1 MALLLLIRL
10 NKRLMIFQVVAGA
23 KLQKLACLMMCCL
36 LWLPVTASEVANIY
50 LADVSADQPQ
60 REWQRA
66 ALAQVLNRVSGESG
80 ILERPAIR
88 AELGRAAGYVKQFE
102 AVRHADGNRIRVLL
116 DAERINQLLIAEQ
129 IPVWGAHRPNMLIWL
144 VQQSDG
150 QRQFIRDPEDPVLQP
165 LKQVLSDYA
174 LPLTLPLYDI
184 DDLLSLN
191 ETDVWAGFWTQ
202 IQQASQRYRPDEVI
216 ILMLEQRTSSVEE
229 PWRLNW
235 QRQQQGRTLRGELA
249 AADASDLLAQYANSL
264 VAELAAQYA
273 VLPKPENSQLLTL
286 QIDGSMSWQ
295 DLLALER
302 SFSQILGVTDVTVNR
317 YQADFSQISLRADI
331 SAEQLQQILQFD
343 SRLQAQANRLP
354 AFFSEQS
361 QYQGQTQSPAPQLYY
376 RFIGR

>member
-1 MALLLLIRL
+1 M
-10 NKRLMIFQVVAGA
+10 
-23 KLQKLACLMMCCL
+23 QKLACLMMCCL

-249 AADASDLLAQYANSL
+249 AADASELLALYANSL